1 MRECYQLLSEGFNE
15 NKHGT
20 WEAFDRKKSFGFSFS
35 INFIKVDLIR
45 PEMSELCTTYN
56 IELDLVKKIFY
67 QEYS

>member
-35 INFIKVDLIR
+35 MNFIKVEGNDLIR
-45 PEMSELCTTYN
+45 PEMFELCTN
-56 IELDLVKKIFY
+56 I
-67 QEYS
+67 QH